1 MTLKAAVFYAT
12 REGQARH
19 VAERVASGLRA
30 QGLDVDLFD
39 VRTLHDRISWQAYRN
54 IFVVASVH
62 LGRHEPEM
70 RRFVKQYRRELE
82 AGGAALLS
90 LSLSQAGAQDEAAP
104 PDMRRQ
110 ACADVRRMID
120 AFVAD
125 TGWTPVHTLPVAGAL
140 AYSKYNFLVKLV
152 MKQIARHNGAST
164 DTSRDWEFTD
174 WQAIDGFVRF
184 VAEHADLARAS

>member
-1 MTLKAAVFYAT
+1 MKARAAVFYAT
-12 REGQARH
+12 REGQARR
-19 VAERVASGLRA
+19 VAERAAASLRV

-39 VRTLHDRISWQAYRN
+39 VRTLHDRISWPEYRT

-62 LGRHEPEM
+62 LGRHEREM
-70 RRFVKQYRRELE
+70 RRFAAQYHAELE
-82 AGGAALLS
+82 AADASLLS

-104 PDMRRQ
+104 PDRRRQ
-110 ACADVRRMID
+110 ARADVQRMIE
-120 AFVAD
+120 AFVAE
-125 TGWTPVHTLPVAGAL
+125 TGWMPAHTLPVAGAL

-174 WQAIDGFVRF
+174 WPAVDGFVRS
-184 VAEHADLARAS
+184 VAEHAGLARAS